1 MQTMTSNSSF
11 AKALVKHTHA
21 PKPKTQAK
29 VTVTSYQPQPTKE
42 SEYADVRI
50 VFKDGR
56 AYFPS
61 RGRDEQ
67 KLIWAIAPVFESPIS
82 LSSIVH
88 IVEQIIYTPY
98 TKLTD
103 SEAKAIAAK
112 KTMKTDPTLKATRS
126 TSWRNLYKTTVTY
139 SIQTIN
145 EDTDWLIVLH
155 NPTKGKANRIK
166 LPIGTPLE
174 ELVKII
180 LEDVKKYPHVL
191 GKDVSVSTQ

>member
-1 MQTMTSNSSF
+1 MTPSSPF
-11 AKALVKHTHA
+11 ANALAKQAHA
-21 PKPKTQAK
+21 PKPKTQARI
-29 VTVTSYQPQPTKE
+29 TVTSYQPPPTKD

-82 LSSIVH
+82 LSSIVP

-103 SEAKAIAAK
+103 NEAKAIAAR

-126 TSWRNLYKTTVTY
+126 TSWRNLYKTTVSY
-139 SIQTIN
+139 LIQTID
-145 EDTDWLIVLH
+145 EDTEWLIVLH
-155 NPTKGKANRIK
+155 NPTKGKANCIK

-180 LEDVKKYPHVL
+180 LEDLKKYPHVL
-191 GKDVSVSTQ
+191 GNTQPTPMQ